1 MYAIR
6 LHAGPAV
13 HTVEIQFDYLS
24 PTSSSVGAL
33 EVSPDVLMV
42 DWNEVVLYPA
52 GYFSRQIPV
61 TASVNLPAGWQ
72 FGTALETAG
81 AGVQTSFK
89 RTDLETLVDSPVY
102 AGRYAKRIDLESG
115 GPAPVHLDLFADR
128 PDYLVTTSDELQ
140 AYRALVQQAFRL
152 FGSHH
157 FDHYDFLYSLSD
169 QVQQQGLE
177 HHRSSENGNDPESF
191 TKWDATAFGRDLLP
205 HEFTHSWNGKFRR
218 PADLWTPN
226 YDVPMQNSLLWVYE
240 GQTQYWG
247 QVLTARSGLWTLQ
260 QALDQ
265 FALTAAYFQAESGR
279 RWRPLQDTTN
289 DEIINPRRPLSWRD
303 WQRFEDYYEE
313 GKLIWLEA
321 DTLIRELSGDRRS
334 LDDFAR
340 AFFGIDDGSFTPVTY
355 TFDDV
360 VRALNSVQPYDW
372 SAFLRQRLDSSG
384 RPAPLEGLRRGG
396 YRLVYTDTPSE
407 ILKADDEQRK
417 HVDLLSPLEC
427 ASMPRRRDT
436 PACCKKSCGTVRAA
450 KAGLT
455 EGAQI
460 LAVNGIAYGDDAPQG
475 CHPRGPARHQPD
487 RADPTDWRSLSGSAR
502 RLSRWPALPA
512 SRAEP
517 IGPRQARSD
526 PRASTMTKRRRSQR
540 SPPSPSPRWA
550 VASMPVGATGSQH
563 LLFVEHALVTGV
575 HDVEDMRLVS
585 DELVVRDGA
594 VTIGIDLVHHLRGL
608 QPAGIAAGGEAG
620 HFAAAAHEFLG
631 IDLAGVVLVEHR
643 EHLFLVG
650 DPLMRS
656 TRCRHRRCRSCASF
670 PACAGRARNSGGK
683 CRNVVRQRCHRV

>member
-1 MYAIR
+1 MGKAAGFMACALCSSLLATAFASPGPEVVAQGSAIPAPRDRPYPGAIELSVDARDVEHRVFHVRESLDGVTPGSILLYPKWLPGTHAPQGPIDRFAGLTITAAGAPVSWTRDTIDMYAIR
-6 LHAGPAV
+6 LHAGPTV

-24 PTSSSVGAL
+24 PTSASVGAL

-52 GYFSRQIPV
+52 SYFSRQIPV

-81 AGVQTSFK
+81 TGVPTSFK

-128 PDYLVTTSDELQ
+128 PDYLVTTSEELQ

-289 DEIINPRRPLSWRD
+289 DEIINPRRPQSWRD

-372 SAFLRQRLDSSG
+372 STFLRQRLDSSG

-417 HVDLLSPLEC
+417 HVDLLYSI
-427 ASMPRRRDT
+427 
-436 PACCKKSCGTVRAA
+436 GVRIDDSEKGQAGMLKEVMWDGAAA

-460 LAVNGIAYGDDAPQG
+460 LAVNGIAYGDDVLKDAIRAAKQDTNPIELIVRIGDRYRVARVDYHGGLRYPHLERNQAV
-475 CHPRGPARHQPD
+475 PARLDQIL
-487 RADPTDWRSLSGSAR
+487 A
-502 RLSRWPALPA
+502 
-512 SRAEP
+512 
-517 IGPRQARSD
+517 PR
-526 PRASTMTKRRRSQR
+526 P
-540 SPPSPSPRWA
+540 
-550 VASMPVGATGSQH
+550 
-563 LLFVEHALVTGV
+563 
-575 HDVEDMRLVS
+575 
-585 DELVVRDGA
+585 
-594 VTIGIDLVHHLRGL
+594 
-608 QPAGIAAGGEAG
+608 
-620 HFAAAAHEFLG
+620 
-631 IDLAGVVLVEHR
+631 
-643 EHLFLVG
+643 
-650 DPLMRS
+650 
-656 TRCRHRRCRSCASF
+656 
-670 PACAGRARNSGGK
+670 
-683 CRNVVRQRCHRV
+683 